1 MSNGKTVLITGA
13 SSGIGEALAE
23 RFADDRYELVLTA
36 RSVDKLQG
44 LASRLTS
51 QYGLVARVIPADLEA
66 PDGAKALFDEVKRQN
81 LTIDALVNNAGFGLQ
96 GAFAELDLEGQLR
109 IMQLNM
115 SALVALTKL
124 FLSDLIASKGKLL
137 NVASTAAFQPGPNMA
152 IYCATKAFV
161 LSFSEAIAEELADT
175 GVTVTALCPGPTAT
189 GFADRAGAGE
199 IMLFKVMT
207 PMTSEAVAKIGY
219 AGFKQG
225 RRVVIA
231 GALNWL
237 MAQSIRF
244 APRRLAT
251 VIAKRVMSA

>member
-1 MSNGKTVLITGA
+1 
-13 SSGIGEALAE
+13 
-23 RFADDRYELVLTA
+23 
-36 RSVDKLQG
+36 
-44 LASRLTS
+44 
-51 QYGLVARVIPADLEA
+51 
-66 PDGAKALFDEVKRQN
+66 
-81 LTIDALVNNAGFGLQ
+81 
-96 GAFAELDLEGQLR
+96 
-109 IMQLNM
+109 
-115 SALVALTKL
+115 
-124 FLSDLIASKGKLL
+124 
-137 NVASTAAFQPGPNMA
+137 
-152 IYCATKAFV
+152 V